1 MWVSGEEKKVKKSE
15 KIFEE
20 GVFKTFP
27 KIRKKIVIQIQKAQ
41 VLIQDKSEEKHAKTC
56 TIKLIKI
63 KYKEKSVKCSKRK
76 AISNIQGNAC
86 KVIS

>member
-1 MWVSGEEKKVKKSE
+1 MWASEEEKKVKKSE

-20 GVFKTFP
+20 TVFKTFP
-27 KIRKKIVIQIQKAQ
+27 KIRKKIVIQIQEAQ
-41 VLIQDKSEEKHAKTC
+41 VLIQDKSKEKHAKTC

-63 KYKEKSVKCSKRK
+63 KYKEKRVKCCKRK
-76 AISNIQGNAC
+76 AISNIQGKAC

>member
-1 MWVSGEEKKVKKSE
+1 MKKSE

-20 GVFKTFP
+20 TVFKKFP
-27 KIRKKIVIQIQKAQ
+27 KIRKKIFLQIQEAQ
-41 VLIQDKSEEKHAKTC
+41 VLIQDKLKEKHAKTC

-76 AISNIQGNAC
+76 TISNIQGNAC
-86 KVIS
+86 KIIS